1 MFDMFD
7 LFISSHPHIVISFL
21 CTCFYPCIPASSY
34 PQIRMCLLLTSHPHI
49 LISLGSC
56 TPGACWCSRILTSSY
71 LYVHVLWVLVGILTS
86 SHPHILRF
94 QCSYLFRK
102 LKSDKNNGSN
112 KKIQLLWKQIMA
124 LTNIYQNSTFITK
137 IIWTHTKL

>member
-56 TPGACWCSRILTSSY
+56 TLCACWYPRILTFSY
-71 LYVHVLWVLVGILTS
+71 PYVHVLQVLVGVLAS
-86 SHPHILRF
+86 WHPHIFTFMYSGCSLVSSHLRILISSDSSVRTCLGNWN
-94 QCSYLFRK
+94 QIKTMVLTK
-102 LKSDKNNGSN
+102 KSSFYGN
-112 KKIQLLWKQIMA
+112 K
-124 LTNIYQNSTFITK
+124 
-137 IIWTHTKL
+137 